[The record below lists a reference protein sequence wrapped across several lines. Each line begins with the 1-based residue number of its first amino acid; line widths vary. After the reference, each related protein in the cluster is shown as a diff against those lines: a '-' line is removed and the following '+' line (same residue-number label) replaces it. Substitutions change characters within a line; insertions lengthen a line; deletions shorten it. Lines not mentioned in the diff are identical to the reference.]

1 MTANAVRFKQV
12 DVFTSVPFK
21 GNPLAAVFNGD
32 ALDAIS
38 LRRPPARITALSQDR
53 YTALSTALR
62 SDASHVSATPSAL
75 DSGAPWLVAHVNSAR
90 ERLALE
96 PDPAA
101 LAGIVQMTNT
111 HGPAVFDHA

>member
-1 MTANAVRFKQV
+1 MTANALRFKQA
-12 DVFTSVPFK
+12 DVITSVPFK
-21 GNPLAAVFNGD
+21 GNPLAVVFDGN

-53 YTALSTALR
+53 YTVLSTALR
-62 SDASHVSATPSAL
+62 SNASHVSATPSAL
-75 DSGAPWLVAHVNSAR
+75 DSGAPWLVAHANLAR

-96 PDPAA
+96 PCPAA

-111 HGPAVFDHA
+111 HGPAVFSHA